1 MAKDKFPSVE
11 EIVEKK
17 ETLLQMAK
25 EVLEKEKS
33 GRGSPK
39 SDFLSALS
47 AEIKMLLEQG
57 LSYVGLRKVI
67 KEVYGV
73 NVSTQILSNF
83 AKREL
88 GISSRKRSKKVS
100 LSESLSSNNTV
111 PKKLEDS
118 DGIKYEKSGF

>member
-1 MAKDKFPSVE
+1 LNGKIQGPGSVG
-11 EIVEKK
+11 
-17 ETLLQMAK
+17 LFS
-25 EVLEKEKS
+25 S
-33 GRGSPK
+33 GYWASGDWTVAEGSY
-39 SDFLSALS
+39 S
-47 AEIKMLLEQG
+47 EIKMLLEQG